1 MVREIRIMVNSGRE
15 ELGEHKENFCDSG
28 HVLYIVVSSGYT
40 GIFICKNVLG
50 DINKVYAFY
59 F

>member
-1 MVREIRIMVNSGRE
+1 MVNSERE

-28 HVLYIVVSSGYT
+28 RVLYIVVSNGYT